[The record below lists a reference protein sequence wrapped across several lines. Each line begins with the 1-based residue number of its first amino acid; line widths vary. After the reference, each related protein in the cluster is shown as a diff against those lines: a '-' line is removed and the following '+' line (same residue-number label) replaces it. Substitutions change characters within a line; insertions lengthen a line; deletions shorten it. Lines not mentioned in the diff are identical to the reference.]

1 MVQHYLLEVSA
12 SCCCVAACAYGLNIH
27 KRWMFATSFAG
38 LSALACVCEHGR
50 SAHIDVAGKRL
61 KDGTYLSRGTAE
73 CPASLASAFIQL
85 ISHMGDV
92 SAPQDYALNEAIK
105 LVPAK
110 SMDALPVAFQDGG
123 GLGSSPD
130 WSHPPQGKDNL
141 LLPLRQRW
149 REMLFRM
156 GFPQRLRLH
165 IASGADTCP
174 LSDQEIQQFR
184 HAFDDFATSR
194 GAMSV
199 SWDVP
204 CGQPY
209 CLEALHCLSRLL
221 SDKDVMLFPALA
233 QGVPTGYDQDIPASH
248 VFSPRPTDVQ
258 PDVELQIC
266 EGNWAGAEADPQLL
280 LKLVQSELDA
290 GYLLEIPLDKALQTW
305 GSKVA
310 VGKMNIVHNEGR
322 EPRLVVDDSVCNT
335 NALCHVPESYS
346 NPTLA
351 SVRAAFPLR
360 GDPFPLGAFAMD
372 VKAAHKSIRVRESDQ
387 GLLGIQA
394 GGRYFFYKVCP
405 FGATFSAMWFARLG
419 SFFVRAL
426 HLLIFVRHALFLYV
440 DDFPLLQDVDVLD
453 ITASL
458 CITFCVCFGVQLSWR
473 KLQLGASVVWIG
485 WELNFHAGAPS
496 VPQDKRDRLAI
507 LINTMLQ
514 QRSKVDRRDLH
525 KVTGMIQWLLQ
536 AFPMARA
543 WIGTLYRDLRCPP
556 ATLHSLDPAYF
567 ADLYSC
573 LDDGMLFVKVPSG
586 TAIPIGSRLLE
597 ARRIPMTQRQ
607 DLHKVVLSGKRVWL
621 RVADPAAPTRTRSDC
636 SVAFLKFWQRWCKTP
651 GILRALE
658 APRRATVVAA
668 ADAMGQGDR
677 FAIGGF
683 LRFSSCVIWF
693 SESFTVQDFAFSGLT
708 LSDDASNDISCYECL
723 AQIALLHCACAVTSS
738 GRLCVRVPSWTD
750 NTGAE
755 SVANRLY
762 TSKYPLCMFAQRLA
776 LFSCFTIF
784 LAREMNWRI
793 GFPAGTARTHYRMV

>member
-1 MVQHYLLEVSA
+1 M
-12 SCCCVAACAYGLNIH
+12 I
-27 KRWMFATSFAG
+27 
-38 LSALACVCEHGR
+38 
-50 SAHIDVAGKRL
+50 
-61 KDGTYLSRGTAE
+61 
-73 CPASLASAFIQL
+73 
-85 ISHMGDV
+85 
-92 SAPQDYALNEAIK
+92 
-105 LVPAK
+105 
-110 SMDALPVAFQDGG
+110 
-123 GLGSSPD
+123 
-130 WSHPPQGKDNL
+130 
-141 LLPLRQRW
+141 LPLRAERCQCLGTCPVDSRTAW
-149 REMLFRM
+149 R
-156 GFPQRLRLH
+156 PY
-165 IASGADTCP
+165 IASVACFQTRMWHCSLP
-174 LSDQEIQQFR
+174 LLR
-184 HAFDDFATSR
+184 
-194 GAMSV
+194 V
-199 SWDVP
+199 
-204 CGQPY
+204 
-209 CLEALHCLSRLL
+209 
-221 SDKDVMLFPALA
+221 
-233 QGVPTGYDQDIPASH
+233 YDRDIPASN

-290 GYLLEIPLDKALQTW
+290 GYLLEIPLDKAVQTW

-310 VGKMNIVHNEGR
+310 VGKMNIVRSEGR

-335 NALCHVPESYS
+335 NALCHVSESYS

-360 GDPFPLGAFAMD
+360 GDPSPLGAFAMD

-426 HLLIFVRHALFLYV
+426 HLLIFVRGALFLSV
-440 DDFPLLQDVDVLD
+440 DDFLLLQDIDVLD

-458 CITFCVCFGVQLSWR
+458 CITFCVCFGIRLSWR
-473 KLQLGASVVWIG
+473 KLQLGACVIWIG
-485 WELNFHAGAPS
+485 WELNFHAGAFS

-507 LINTMLQ
+507 LIETMLH

-543 WIGTLYRDLRCPP
+543 WIGTLYRDLHCPP

-567 ADLYSC
+567 ADLHSC
-573 LDDGMLFVKVPSG
+573 LDDGMLFVKVLSG
-586 TAIPIGSRLLE
+586 TAIPIGSKLLE

-621 RVADPAAPTRTRSDC
+621 RVADPAAPKRKLSDC
-636 SVAFLKFWQRWCKTP
+636 SIAFLKFWQRWCKTP

-658 APRRATVVAA
+658 APRRATLVAA

-683 LRFSSCVIWF
+683 L
-693 SESFTVQDFAFSGLT
+693 E
-708 LSDDASNDISCYECL
+708 
-723 AQIALLHCACAVTSS
+723 
-738 GRLCVRVPSWTD
+738 
-750 NTGAE
+750 
-755 SVANRLY
+755 
-762 TSKYPLCMFAQRLA
+762 
-776 LFSCFTIF
+776 IF
-784 LAREMNWRI
+784 LLRD
-793 GFPAGTARTHYRMV
+793 MVQ